1 MSADES
7 RPTTANERRRITVD
21 FTLSDEQLA
30 VQEVARTIA
39 ENCGRSGLAAK
50 PRDAAWQDEEPGQ
63 PVTASRLWREL
74 SRSDLLGICVPEEF
88 GGSGGDLT
96 GLCVLLEECGRGLAQ
111 APVLETI
118 VAALA
123 IDRFGTAAQR
133 ERWLPAVRTGAILT
147 IAPATGN
154 RPVKATWRDGHWLLS
169 GDQPFVPYLSDAQ
182 RVLLT
187 AGAGASV
194 VAFLVDPRSSGAELV
209 PYATT
214 SGLPEGELRLTDVAV
229 DAADVL
235 DGHVG
240 EAAGHDGDAVRQWV
254 WDRAVVGTGALLTG
268 IASGALTATARYTNQ
283 REQFG
288 RAIATFQAVALHAG
302 DAFIDTEAM
311 RLTTWQA
318 AWRLAAGWPAAR
330 EVSIAKFWA
339 SEGASRVTEVAQHLH
354 GGMGVVTDYPLHRY
368 LLWAKQ
374 LELSL
379 GTATWHL
386 GRLADQLG

>member
-1 MSADES
+1 
-7 RPTTANERRRITVD
+7 VD

-30 VQEVARTIA
+30 VQEAARTIA

-50 PRDAAWQDEEPGQ
+50 PRDAAGHDEAPGQ

-74 SRSDLLGICVPEEF
+74 GRSDLLGICVPEEY
-88 GGSGGDLT
+88 GGSAGDLI

-111 APVLETI
+111 APVLETTL
-118 VAALA
+118 AALA
-123 IDRFGTAAQR
+123 IDRFGSDTQR
-133 ERWLPAVRTGAILT
+133 ERWLPTVRTGAAVLT
-147 IAPATGN
+147 VAAVRGD
-154 RPVKATWRDGHWLLS
+154 RPLQATWRDGRWLLS
-169 GDQPFVPYLSDAQ
+169 GDQPFVPYLSESQ

-187 AGAGASV
+187 ADAGKSRIAL
-194 VAFLVDPRSSGAELV
+194 LVDPHASGAQV
-209 PYATT
+209 IPYATT
-214 SGLPEGELRLTDVAV
+214 SGLPEGELRLTDVEVPAH
-229 DAADVL
+229 AVL
-235 DGHVG
+235 DGR
-240 EAAGHDGDAVRQWV
+240 DGDAVTQWV
-254 WDRAVVGTGALLTG
+254 WDRAVVGTCALLTG
-268 IASGALTATARYTNQ
+268 IAAGALTATARYANQ

-311 RLTTWQA
+311 RLVTWQA

-330 EVSIAKFWA
+330 EISIAKFWA

-379 GTATWHL
+379 GSANWHL
-386 GRLADQLG
+386 GRLADRL

>member
-1 MSADES
+1 
-7 RPTTANERRRITVD
+7 VD
-21 FTLSDEQLA
+21 FTLSDEQIA
-30 VQEVARTIA
+30 VQEAARTIA

-50 PRDAAWQDEEPGQ
+50 PGDTAGPDQDAGQ
-63 PVTASRLWREL
+63 PVTGSRLWREL

-88 GGSGGDLT
+88 GGSAGDLI
-96 GLCVLLEECGRGLAQ
+96 GLCILLEECGRGLAQ
-111 APVLETI
+111 APVLETT

-123 IDRFGTAAQR
+123 IGRFGSAAQR
-133 ERWLPAVRTGAILT
+133 ERWLPAVRTGGTILT
-147 IAPATGN
+147 VAPVRGS
-154 RPVKATWRDGHWLLS
+154 RPLQATWRDGRWLLS
-169 GDQPFVPYLSDAQ
+169 GDQPYVPHLSDAK

-187 AGAGASV
+187 ADAGKSRIAL
-194 VAFLVDPRSSGAELV
+194 LVDPHVSGAQAI

-214 SGLPEGELRLTDVAV
+214 TGLPEGLLRLA
-229 DAADVL
+229 DAEVPAHAVL
-235 DGHVG
+235 DGQ
-240 EAAGHDGDAVRQWV
+240 DGDAVTGWV
-254 WDRAVVGTGALLTG
+254 WDRAVVGTCALLTG
-268 IASGALTATARYTNQ
+268 IAAGALTTTARYTNQ

-330 EVSIAKFWA
+330 EVSVAKFWA

-379 GTATWHL
+379 GSATWHL

>member
-1 MSADES
+1 
-7 RPTTANERRRITVD
+7 VD

-30 VQEVARTIA
+30 VQEVARTLA

-50 PRDAAWQDEEPGQ
+50 PRDAAGQDEGPGQ
-63 PVTASRLWREL
+63 PVSASRLWREL

-88 GGSGGDLT
+88 GGSAGDLI

-123 IDRFGTAAQR
+123 IDRFGSAAQR
-133 ERWLPAVRTGAILT
+133 ERWLPAVRTGDAILT
-147 IAPATGN
+147 IAPVRGA
-154 RPVKATWRDGHWLLS
+154 RPLQATWRDDRWLLS
-169 GDQPFVPYLSDAQ
+169 GDQPFVPYLSAAR

-187 AGAGASV
+187 ADAGDRTIAL
-194 VAFLVDPRSSGAELV
+194 LVDPHVSGAQV
-209 PYATT
+209 IPYATT
-214 SGLPEGELRLTDVAV
+214 AGLPEGELRLTDVEVPAH
-229 DAADVL
+229 AALGAGD
-235 DGHVG
+235 G
-240 EAAGHDGDAVRQWV
+240 EAVAQWV
-254 WDRAVVGTGALLTG
+254 WDRAVVGTCALLTG
-268 IASGALTATARYTNQ
+268 IAAGALTATARYANQ

-318 AWRLAAGWPAAR
+318 AWRLAAGWPAER
-330 EVSIAKFWA
+330 ETSIAKFWA

-374 LELSL
+374 LELSF
-379 GTATWHL
+379 GSATWHL
-386 GRLADQLG
+386 GRLAGQLG